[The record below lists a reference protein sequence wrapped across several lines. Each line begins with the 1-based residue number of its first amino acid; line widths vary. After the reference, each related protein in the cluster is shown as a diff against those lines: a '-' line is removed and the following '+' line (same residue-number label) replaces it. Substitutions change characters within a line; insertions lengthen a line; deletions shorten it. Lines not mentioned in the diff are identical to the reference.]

1 MPSERRASM
10 CSDPSLLHKIC
21 SHKNDKVREEGC
33 SSDKIGS
40 FILHYGKN
48 EIGYVVYNIILYM
61 VLQYID
67 DKCECVDML

>member
-1 MPSERRASM
+1 MSRGTTFKF
-10 CSDPSLLHKIC
+10 LKIYKIC
-21 SHKNDKVREEGC
+21 SHKNDKVWEEGC